1 MDKTFMTVKN
11 SFLEIECEVMK
22 NKLEK
27 QKV

>member
-1 MDKTFMTVKN
+1 MDKTFVTVKN
-11 SFLEIECEVMK
+11 SFLEIACEVMK